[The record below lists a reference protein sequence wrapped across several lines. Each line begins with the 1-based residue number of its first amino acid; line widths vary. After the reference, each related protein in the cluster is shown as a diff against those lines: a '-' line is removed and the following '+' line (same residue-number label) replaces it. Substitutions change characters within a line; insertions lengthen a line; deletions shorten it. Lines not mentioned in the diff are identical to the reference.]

1 MNDTYTHGHHESVL
15 RSHSWRTIA
24 NSAAYLE
31 PHLRPDQRLLDVG
44 CGPGTITV
52 EFAGRLTDGEVIG
65 IDYVPD
71 IITKAAADP
80 ATSDLA
86 NLRFAVGDVY
96 ALDFDDDAFDIVHAH
111 QVLQHVSD
119 PVAALREMRR
129 VVKPDGIVAIR
140 DADYHAMT
148 WYPGDPVLDRWMDVY
163 QGVAR
168 NNDAEPDA
176 GRRLLAW
183 SLEAGFTAPE
193 PSASVW
199 CFADD
204 DSREWWGTLWAD
216 RVVAS
221 SLGEQA
227 VEYGLA
233 TESEL
238 NEIADAFRRWRASK
252 DAWFT
257 VLNGEVLCRG

>member
-1 MNDTYTHGHHESVL
+1 VL

-31 PHLRPDQRLLDVG
+31 PHLKPGQHLLDVG
-44 CGPGTITV
+44 CGPGTITI
-52 EFAGRLTDGEVIG
+52 EFAERLTAGEVVG

-71 IITKAAADP
+71 IIAKASAD
-80 ATSDLA
+80 AQGLGHA

-96 ALDFDDDAFDIVHAH
+96 ALDFADDSFDVVHAH

-129 VVKPDGIVAIR
+129 VVKPDGVVAVR

-148 WYPGDPVLDRWMDVY
+148 WYPLDPILDKWMSVY

-183 SLEAGFTAPE
+183 SREAGFTALE

-199 CFADD
+199 CFADGA
-204 DSREWWGTLWAD
+204 SREWWGSLWAD

-227 VEYGLA
+227 IAYGLA
-233 TESEL
+233 TKPEL
-238 NEIADAFRRWRASK
+238 NDIADAFRRWQAS
-252 DAWFT
+252 DDGWFT